1 MLSAA
6 EHCYSRAL
14 TFETNIHDK
23 NNLSKQI
30 GNVYNE
36 NIKMYIEEILSKLKH
51 NLKCKNVLCC
61 DFYYII

>member
-14 TFETNIHDK
+14 ALETNIINK
-23 NNLSKQI
+23 NNLSKQL

-36 NIKMYIEEILSKLKH
+36 YIKIYIEEILSKLMY
-51 NLKCKNVLCC
+51 NLNCINVLFG
-61 DFYYII
+61 DV

>member
-14 TFETNIHDK
+14 ILETNIHDK

-36 NIKMYIEEILSKLKH
+36 NIKMYMEEILSKLKH
-51 NLKCKNVLCC
+51 YLK
-61 DFYYII
+61 

>member
-14 TFETNIHDK
+14 ALETNINNK
-23 NNLSKQI
+23 NNLSKQM

-36 NIKMYIEEILSKLKH
+36 YIKIYIEEILSKLKY
-51 NLKCKNVLCC
+51 NLKFI
-61 DFYYII
+61 DI